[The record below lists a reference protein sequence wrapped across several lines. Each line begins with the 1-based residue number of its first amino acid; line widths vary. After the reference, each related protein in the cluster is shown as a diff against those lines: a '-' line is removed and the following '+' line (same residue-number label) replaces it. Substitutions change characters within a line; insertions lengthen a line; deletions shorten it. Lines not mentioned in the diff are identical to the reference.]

1 MADIFDRIL
10 LLKNSGIFSEVK
22 TENLLAVAQVLEE
35 EYYVQGD
42 RIFDIDDR
50 GDRMYMLQKG
60 KIGIS
65 TMKDIKSN
73 HFIAEL
79 GEGECFGEMN
89 LLDDM
94 PRSATAHVLEDA
106 QVLSLEKDKLCSLI
120 SKYPDLS
127 MGMMKSLSIRLRNTT
142 NLLNKS

>member
-65 TMKDIKSN
+65 TVKDIKSDN
-73 HFIAEL
+73 FIAEL

-94 PRSATAHVLEDA
+94 PRSATAHVLKDA
-106 QVLSLEKDKLCSLI
+106 QVLSLEKDKLRNLI

-127 MGMMKSLSIRLRNTT
+127 MGIMKSLSIRLRNTT
-142 NLLNKS
+142 NLLNNS